1 VAKSAEKDRKA
12 RIEEMRKAQQ
22 AADRRRTMLIVG
34 AALLV
39 VLVLAGLV
47 TKVILD
53 TQAERDMTLVGQP
66 VAAAKCDAVTT
77 DDATGSGVH
86 VGPGT
91 DQPTVSKVDYKTVPP
106 SSGNHFPEPEY
117 PARAFY
123 TADDRPALESLVH
136 NLEHGYTIAF
146 YDKATPADQIEQLK
160 KIADLA
166 RKDESTKGKFIAVA
180 WDETRGA
187 FPAGKTVAL
196 SHWGAKTGHRQFCG
210 AVSGAAVKSFID
222 AYPSSNAPE
231 PNAA

>member
-1 VAKSAEKDRKA
+1 MAKSAEKDRKA

-53 TQAERDMTLVGQP
+53 SQAERDMTIVGQP
-66 VAAAKCDAVTT
+66 VASAKCDAVTT

-91 DQPTVSKVDYKTVPP
+91 DQPTVAKVDYKTVPP
-106 SSGNHFPEPEY
+106 SSGNHFVEPEY

-146 YDKATPADQIEQLK
+146 YTAATPADQVEQLK

-166 RKDESTKGKFIAVA
+166 RKDEATNGKFVAVA
-180 WDETRGA
+180 WDDARGA

-196 SHWGAKTGHRQFCG
+196 SHWGAKTGHRQLCG
-210 AVSGAAVKSFID
+210 AVSGEAVKSFIT

-231 PNAA
+231 PNAP